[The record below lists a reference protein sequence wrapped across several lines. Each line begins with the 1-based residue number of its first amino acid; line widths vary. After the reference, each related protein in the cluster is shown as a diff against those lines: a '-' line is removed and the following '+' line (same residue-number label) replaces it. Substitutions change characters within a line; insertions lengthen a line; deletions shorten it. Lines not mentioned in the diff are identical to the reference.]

1 VAAVTHVVVRLPANR
16 LSERELEILS
26 LVAGGLDS
34 KEIARELFLS
44 HETVRTHMAH
54 ALAKL
59 GARSR
64 AQAVA
69 VAIRNG
75 LID

>member
-1 VAAVTHVVVRLPANR
+1 MTHSVVRLPAGR
-16 LSERELEILS
+16 LSDRELEILA
-26 LVAGGLDS
+26 LVADGLDS

-44 HETVRTHMAH
+44 HETVRTHMTH
-54 ALAKL
+54 ALRKL

-69 VAIRNG
+69 VAIRDR

>member
-1 VAAVTHVVVRLPANR
+1 MSQGLLQPRLGTLTA
-16 LSERELEILS
+16 REKEVLF
-26 LVAGGLDS
+26 LVASGLEG
-34 KEIARELFLS
+34 KEIARELFVA
-44 HETVRTHMAH
+44 HDTVRTHVAH
-54 ALAKL
+54 TLAKL

-69 VAIRNG
+69 IAVRQG

>member
-1 VAAVTHVVVRLPANR
+1 MTQGLLQRVRT
-16 LSERELEILS
+16 SELTAREKEILS
-26 LVAGGLDS
+26 LVASGLEG
-34 KEIARELFLS
+34 KEIAYELFLS
-44 HETVRTHMAH
+44 HDTVRTHVAQ

-59 GARSR
+59 GARTR

-69 VAIRNG
+69 IAVRRG

>member
-1 VAAVTHVVVRLPANR
+1 MTQTLLQRLR
-16 LSERELEILS
+16 TGELSARESEILS
-26 LVAGGLDS
+26 LVASGLES
-34 KEIARELFLS
+34 KEIAHELFLS
-44 HETVRTHMAH
+44 HDTVRTHVAH

-69 VAIRNG
+69 IAVRRG

>member
-1 VAAVTHVVVRLPANR
+1 MTQTLLQRLRTDELTP
-16 LSERELEILS
+16 RESEILS
-26 LVAGGLDS
+26 LVASGLES

-44 HETVRTHMAH
+44 HDTVRTHVAH

-69 VAIRNG
+69 IAVRRG

>member
-1 VAAVTHVVVRLPANR
+1 MTQTLFQRLRTDELTP
-16 LSERELEILS
+16 RESEILS
-26 LVAGGLDS
+26 LVASGLES

-44 HETVRTHMAH
+44 HDTVRTHVAH

-69 VAIRNG
+69 LAVRRG

>member
-1 VAAVTHVVVRLPANR
+1 MTQGLLQRLTTGELTAR
-16 LSERELEILS
+16 EREILS
-26 LVAGGLDS
+26 LVASGLES

-44 HETVRTHMAH
+44 HDTVRTHVAH
-54 ALAKL
+54 TLAKL

-64 AQAVA
+64 AQAVGIA
-69 VAIRNG
+69 VRRG

>member
-1 VAAVTHVVVRLPANR
+1 VDAVTHAVLRLPVYR
-16 LSERELEILS
+16 LSGRELEILA
-26 LVAGGLDS
+26 LVADGLDG
-34 KEIARELFLS
+34 KAIARELYLS
-44 HETVRTHMAH
+44 HETVRTHVTH

-69 VAIRNG
+69 IAIRRG

>member
-1 VAAVTHVVVRLPANR
+1 MTQTLLQRLRTDELTP
-16 LSERELEILS
+16 RESEILS
-26 LVAGGLDS
+26 LVASGLES

-44 HETVRTHMAH
+44 HDTVRTHVAH

-69 VAIRNG
+69 SAVRRG

>member
-1 VAAVTHVVVRLPANR
+1 MTQGLLQRTPT
-16 LSERELEILS
+16 SELTAREKQILS
-26 LVAGGLDS
+26 LVASGLGGRR
-34 KEIARELFLS
+34 IAQELFLS
-44 HETVRTHMAH
+44 HDTVRTHVAH

-59 GARSR
+59 GARTR

-69 VAIRNG
+69 IAVRRG

>member
-1 VAAVTHVVVRLPANR
+1 MTQTLLQRLRTDELTP
-16 LSERELEILS
+16 RESEILS
-26 LVAGGLDS
+26 LVASGLES

-44 HETVRTHMAH
+44 HDTVRTHVAH
-54 ALAKL
+54 SLAKL

-69 VAIRNG
+69 IAVRRG

>member
-1 VAAVTHVVVRLPANR
+1 MTQTLLQRLRTDELTP
-16 LSERELEILS
+16 RESEILS
-26 LVAGGLDS
+26 LVASGLES

-44 HETVRTHMAH
+44 HDTVRTHAAH

-69 VAIRNG
+69 IAVRRG

>member
-1 VAAVTHVVVRLPANR
+1 MT
-16 LSERELEILS
+16 
-26 LVAGGLDS
+26 
-34 KEIARELFLS
+34 
-44 HETVRTHMAH
+44 H

>member
-1 VAAVTHVVVRLPANR
+1 MTQGVVREPRSGELTAR
-16 LSERELEILS
+16 EREVLA
-26 LVAGGLDS
+26 LVASGLEG
-34 KEIARELFLS
+34 KEIAHELFVS
-44 HETVRTHMAH
+44 HDTVRTHVAH

-64 AQAVA
+64 AQAVGIA
-69 VAIRNG
+69 VRRG

>member
-1 VAAVTHVVVRLPANR
+1 MTQGLLQRLTT
-16 LSERELEILS
+16 SELTAREREILS
-26 LVAGGLDS
+26 LVAGGLEG

-44 HETVRTHMAH
+44 HDTVRTHVAH
-54 ALAKL
+54 TLAKL

-64 AQAVA
+64 AQAVGIA
-69 VAIRNG
+69 VRRG

>member
-1 VAAVTHVVVRLPANR
+1 MTQGLLQSPRTGELTA
-16 LSERELEILS
+16 REKEILS
-26 LVAGGLDS
+26 LVASGLEG

-44 HETVRTHMAH
+44 HDTVRTHVAH

-64 AQAVA
+64 AQAVGIA
-69 VAIRNG
+69 VRGG

>member
-1 VAAVTHVVVRLPANR
+1 MSQGLLERPRLGTLTA
-16 LSERELEILS
+16 REKEVLF
-26 LVAGGLDS
+26 LVASGLEG
-34 KEIARELFLS
+34 KEIARELVVA
-44 HETVRTHMAH
+44 HDTVRTHVAH

-69 VAIRNG
+69 IAVRQG

>member
-1 VAAVTHVVVRLPANR
+1 MTQSLLQRLTTGELTAR
-16 LSERELEILS
+16 EREILS
-26 LVAGGLDS
+26 LVASGLES

-44 HETVRTHMAH
+44 HDTVRTHVAH
-54 ALAKL
+54 TLAKL

-64 AQAVA
+64 AQAVGIA
-69 VAIRNG
+69 VRRG

>member
-1 VAAVTHVVVRLPANR
+1 MTHVVVRLPATR

-26 LVAGGLDS
+26 LVSGGLDS
-34 KEIARELFLS
+34 KEIAGELFLS
-44 HETVRTHMAH
+44 HETVRTHMTH

>member
-1 VAAVTHVVVRLPANR
+1 MTQGLLQRTAT
-16 LSERELEILS
+16 SELTAREKEILS
-26 LVAGGLDS
+26 LVASGLEGR
-34 KEIARELFLS
+34 EIAQELFLS
-44 HETVRTHMAH
+44 HDTVRTHVAH

-59 GARSR
+59 GARTR

-69 VAIRNG
+69 IAVRRG

>member
-1 VAAVTHVVVRLPANR
+1 MTQGLLQRLTT
-16 LSERELEILS
+16 SELTAREREILS
-26 LVAGGLDS
+26 LVASGLEG

-44 HETVRTHMAH
+44 HDTVRTHVAH
-54 ALAKL
+54 TLAKL

-64 AQAVA
+64 AQAVGIA
-69 VAIRNG
+69 VRRG

>member
-1 VAAVTHVVVRLPANR
+1 MTQGLLQRVRTSELT
-16 LSERELEILS
+16 EREKEILS
-26 LVAGGLDS
+26 LVASGLEG
-34 KEIARELFLS
+34 KEIAYELFLS
-44 HETVRTHMAH
+44 HDTVRTHVAH

-59 GARSR
+59 GARTR

-69 VAIRNG
+69 IAVRRG